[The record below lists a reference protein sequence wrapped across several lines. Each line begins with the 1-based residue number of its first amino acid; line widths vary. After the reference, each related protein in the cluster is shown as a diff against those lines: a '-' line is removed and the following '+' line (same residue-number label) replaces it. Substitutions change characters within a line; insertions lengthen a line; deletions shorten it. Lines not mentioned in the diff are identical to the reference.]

1 MADHEKMLALALI
14 FAILAIYMGISQAD
28 IIVCTNGCNFNSIYE
43 AINKAQPDDTIRVL
57 SITNNESLL
66 LNKTLTLRGLIVDG
80 QRPVLKP
87 DNGSSVII
95 TADGV
100 TLRGFKFLAPTA
112 RNRGKNCSILSV
124 NSKGNWIYLNDFA
137 DHSEICSGSTN
148 SWNSSQTINYQY
160 NSKTFRSNMGNY
172 WSNYSGSDK
181 NGDGIGDQPKV
192 LDANNVDYYPLM
204 KPSEGYVIDGERL
217 EAKNIIQAKLNKPF
231 NIILDSN
238 PTTGYR
244 WTVDFNDHFLRGMN
258 ESYSKSQPELIGSGG
273 QQIFTFT
280 PIHDG
285 QTIVSAIYKRP
296 WEDSVA
302 DERTFSIIVFPI
314 SHT

>member
-1 MADHEKMLALALI
+1 MADHEKMFALAMI
-14 FAILAIYMGISQAD
+14 ISILAIHTGISQAD
-28 IIVCTNGCNFNSIYE
+28 IIVCTNGCNFNSINE
-43 AINKAQPDDTIRVL
+43 AINEAQPDDTIRVL
-57 SITNNESLL
+57 RITNNESLV

-80 QRPVLKP
+80 QRPILKP
-87 DNGSSVII
+87 DNGCSVII
-95 TADGV
+95 AADGV
-100 TLRGFKFLAPTA
+100 TLRGFMFLSPTA
-112 RNRGKNCSILSV
+112 KNRGKNCSILSV

-137 DHSEICSGSTN
+137 DRSGICSGSTN
-148 SWNSSQTINYQY
+148 SWNSSQTIKYQY
-160 NSKTFRSNMGNY
+160 NSKTFSNNMGNY

-217 EAKNIIQAKLNKPF
+217 EAKNIVQAKLNKPF
-231 NIILDSN
+231 NIALDSN

-244 WTVDFNDHFLRGMN
+244 WTVDFNYRFLMKGN

-280 PIHDG
+280 PIRDG
-285 QTIVSAIYKRP
+285 QTIISAVYKRP
-296 WEDSVA
+296 WEDIVV